1 MEFMTWN
8 PSYSVKVKAC
18 DDDHKKLFAMI
29 NTLHDA
35 MKAGHGADKV
45 AGIVQELGSYARYH
59 FDREEALLEKA
70 KYPDLPSHRAQHH
83 AFIQRVEQFRKD
95 LVAGQGGQSVA
106 VAEFMNQWLTGHIRQ
121 IDQKYSS
128 HLNSHG
134 IS

>member
-1 MEFMTWN
+1 MEFMKWDS
-8 PSYSVKVKAC
+8 SYSVKVKAC

-45 AGIVQELGSYARYH
+45 TDIVRDLGNYAKYH
-59 FDREEALLEKA
+59 FEREEEFMETA
-70 KYPDLPSHRAQHH
+70 KYPDLPSHRAEHQ
-83 AFIQRVEQFRKD
+83 AFIRRVEQFHKD
-95 LVAGQGGQSVA
+95 LAAGQGGQSVA
-106 VAEFMNQWLTGHIRQ
+106 VADFLNKWLTGHIRH

-134 IS
+134 IE